1 MLLTLTIV
9 SVMAAVGFGWFA
21 WRLREEDRR
30 RSAARVMALSSAIDA
45 VGDAPYDARMAHAP
59 VAVKGLFAPE
69 HSAAAGG
76 APVIKLAVGVAMA
89 VVLLVAVAM
98 SNRGPV
104 NETTSATAAPR
115 AASSR
120 AAAPLELISM
130 RHERD
135 GTTLKVAGLVRN
147 PRNAGKIGRVTAV
160 VFAFNR
166 AGAFVTSGSAGL
178 DFTTLDPG
186 DESPFVV
193 TIPGIT
199 DVGRYRVSFR
209 TEAGVVRHVDRRADQ
224 MRLASAGAGFNR
236 PVR

>member
-1 MLLTLTIV
+1 MLAIV
-9 SVMAAVGFGWFA
+9 SVIAAVGFGWFA
-21 WRLREEDRR
+21 WRLREEERR
-30 RSAARVMALSSAIDA
+30 RSAARVAALSSAIDA
-45 VGDAPYDARMAHAP
+45 VDAASFDAGMAHAP

-89 VVLLVAVAM
+89 VVLLVAIAM
-98 SNRGPV
+98 SNRGPGDD
-104 NETTSATAAPR
+104 TASSTPAPT
-115 AASSR
+115 AASSQG
-120 AAAPLELISM
+120 AAPLELISM

-147 PRNAGKIGRVTAV
+147 PRKAGKIGRVTAV

-209 TEAGVVRHVDRRADQ
+209 TDAGVMRHVDRRADQ
-224 MRLASAGAGFNR
+224 MRLASAGPGSAGQ
-236 PVR
+236 